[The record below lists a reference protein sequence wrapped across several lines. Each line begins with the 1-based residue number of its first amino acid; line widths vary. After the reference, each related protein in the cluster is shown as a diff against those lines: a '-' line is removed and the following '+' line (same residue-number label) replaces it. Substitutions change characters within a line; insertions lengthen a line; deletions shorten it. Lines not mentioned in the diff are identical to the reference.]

1 VINGVDIPAP
11 LCYPAGVFIAPAVRR
26 SGSRSYTYY
35 KLVESV
41 RTSSGPRQ
49 RTILSLGRLEGVA
62 PESLKLLAKLIER
75 QVTGT
80 VRLLPPEAEGTALN
94 EVAEKIAA
102 LVVRKH
108 SVALR
113 GHESIRVVCS
123 EIEASEAVLLGPVY
137 VGLETWKALGMDEL
151 LAQMGLT
158 ARQRMLAAIEV
169 IGRLV
174 EPRSELATSGW
185 VGRTALADL
194 LGRELEFV
202 NKDALYRVSDR
213 LWERRERIE
222 AQLRGAERDLL
233 GLEETMVLYD
243 LTSTYFEGL
252 LAGNP
257 KAQRGYSRDGRGDCK
272 QVVVGMVLD
281 EAGFPKASETWRG
294 DTNDTRTL
302 EGMLDLLE
310 KRTGKREGITAVMDR
325 GIASAKN
332 IKILRDRGYHYVVAL
347 AGQSRRKWIE
357 RIREGPFGPVDDR
370 HPQIQVLCWL
380 EGHERHLAV
389 RSEPRIGKDRGI
401 RERFMAAME
410 RELTKL
416 QAKLAA
422 SKADSATTQTR
433 LGRLRQRYQ
442 RASRFFLTELAER
455 GGKLTLSWSLDKQAL
470 ADAALLDGVYILKT
484 DRKDLNLERFWGL
497 YMMLSRVE
505 SSFRYLKSSLG
516 MRPIFH
522 HLERRGDGHIFI
534 SVLAYHL
541 LHTIEQKLLAHGDH
555 RSWPTIND
563 ELQTHRVL
571 TITLPTPNGR
581 PRHLRLATN
590 PTAAQKLIYEQ
601 LGLSGRPL
609 RIRCYLQDPDRS
621 AESPERSLRR
631 KDLRDT
637 VLKMG

>member
-1 VINGVDIPAP
+1 M
-11 LCYPAGVFIAPAVRR
+11 FIAPAVRR
-26 SGSRSYTYY
+26 SGSRRYTYY

-49 RTILSLGRLEGVA
+49 RTILSLGKLEGIA

-75 QVTGT
+75 RVRGT
-80 VRLLPPEAEGTALN
+80 ERLLPAEAEGAALN
-94 EVAEKIAA
+94 ELAEKIAT

-113 GHESIRVVCS
+113 GQGSIRVVSS
-123 EIEASEAVLLGPVY
+123 EIEASEAVLLGSVY
-137 VGLETWKALGMDEL
+137 VGWETWKALGMEEL
-151 LAQMGLT
+151 LAHMGMS

-185 VGRTALADL
+185 VGRTAFADL
-194 LGRELEFV
+194 LGRDLAFV

-213 LWERRERIE
+213 LWERREHIE

-294 DTNDTRTL
+294 DTNDGRTL

-310 KRTGKREGITAVMDR
+310 KRTGKGEGVTAVMDR

-332 IKILRDRGYHYVVAL
+332 IQILRDRGYHYVVAL

-357 RIREGPFGPVDDR
+357 RIRKGPFESVDDG
-370 HPQIQVLCWL
+370 HPQIRVLCWL
-380 EGHERHLAV
+380 EGQERYLAV
-389 RSEPRIGKDRGI
+389 RSEPRIAKDRAI

-410 RELTKL
+410 REITKL
-416 QAKLAA
+416 QAKVVAG
-422 SKADSATTQTR
+422 KADEATTQTR

-442 RASRFFLTELAER
+442 RGSRFFLTEIAQR
-455 GGKLTLSWSLDKQAL
+455 KGKLTLGWSLDKQAL
-470 ADAALLDGVYILKT
+470 AEAALLDGVYILKT
-484 DRKDLNLERFWGL
+484 DRKDMSPDRFWAL

-541 LHTIEQKLLAHGDH
+541 LHTIEQKLLAQADH

-581 PRHLRLATN
+581 PRHLRLATT
-590 PTAAQKLIYEQ
+590 PTAAQKLIYQQ
-601 LGLSGRPL
+601 LGLSAKPM
-609 RIRCYLQDPDRS
+609 RIRRYLDDPDRS
-621 AESPERSLRR
+621 AES
-631 KDLRDT
+631 
-637 VLKMG
+637 

>member
-1 VINGVDIPAP
+1 M
-11 LCYPAGVFIAPAVRR
+11 
-26 SGSRSYTYY
+26 
-35 KLVESV
+35 
-41 RTSSGPRQ
+41 
-49 RTILSLGRLEGVA
+49 
-62 PESLKLLAKLIER
+62 KLLAKLIER
-75 QVTGT
+75 RVTGAE
-80 VRLLPPEAEGTALN
+80 RLLPPQAEEQALN
-94 EVAEKIAA
+94 EVAEKIAG

-108 SVALR
+108 AVALR
-113 GHESIRVVCS
+113 GQEAIRVVS
-123 EIEASEAVLLGPVY
+123 ADIEASEAVLLGPVY
-137 VGLETWKALGMDEL
+137 VGLETWKALEMEEL
-151 LAQMGLT
+151 LREMGLSG
-158 ARQRMLAAIEV
+158 RQRMLAAIEV

-185 VGRTALADL
+185 VGRTAMADL

-222 AQLRGAERDLL
+222 GHLRGAERDLL

-252 LAGNP
+252 LAANP

-272 QVVVGMVLD
+272 QLVVGMVLD

-294 DTNDTRTL
+294 NTNDNRTL
-302 EGMLDLLE
+302 EGMLELLE

-357 RIREGPFGPVDDR
+357 KMRGVIFQQVDDA
-370 HPQIQVLCWL
+370 HPEIGVLCWL
-380 EGHERHLAV
+380 EEGERYLAV
-389 RSEPRIGKDRGI
+389 RSEPRIAKDRAI
-401 RERFMAAME
+401 RERFMGAME
-410 RELTKL
+410 RELTTL
-416 QAKLAA
+416 QA
-422 SKADSATTQTR
+422 SISAGKTDGTTVQTR

-455 GGKLTLSWSLDKQAL
+455 EGKLTLGWKRDEQAL
-470 ADAALLDGVYILKT
+470 TDAELLDGVYLLKT
-484 DRKDLNLERFWGL
+484 DRKDLKLDRFWAV

-541 LHTIEQKLLAHGDH
+541 LHTIEQKLQAHGDH

-571 TITLPTPNGR
+571 TLTLPAPKGP
-581 PRHLRLATN
+581 PRHLRLATT
-590 PTAAQKLIYEQ
+590 PTAGQKLIYER
-601 LGLSGRPL
+601 LGLSGKPL
-609 RIRCYLQDPDRS
+609 RIRRYIDEPGRS
-621 AESPERSLRR
+621 AES
-631 KDLRDT
+631 
-637 VLKMG
+637 